1 MSSTAERP
9 QPRSAGLLLYRGG
22 PENLELFLAHPGGP
36 FFRRRDAGAWTLP
49 KGIIEPDEAPE
60 QTARREFREEVGFIP
75 QGELLPLGTVQ
86 QRGGKIVAGFAVAGD
101 LPDHFELESN
111 TFEME
116 WPPKSGRRVRFPEVD
131 RVAFFSAEEAREKL
145 NPAQVAFIDR
155 LLAHLEGE
163 RPSDP

>member
-1 MSSTAERP
+1 MSGTAERP

-36 FFRRRDAGAWTLP
+36 FFRRRNTGVWTLP
-49 KGIIEPDEAPE
+49 KGIIEPDECAE
-60 QTARREFREEVGFIP
+60 ETARREFREEVGFMP
-75 QGELLPLGTVQ
+75 EGELIPLGMVQ

-101 LPDHFELESN
+101 LPNRFELESN

-116 WPPKSGRRVRFPEVD
+116 WPPKSGHRARFPEID
-131 RVAFFSAEEAREKL
+131 RAAFFLPEEARQKL

-155 LLAHLEGE
+155 LLTHLEGE
-163 RPSDP
+163 QASDP